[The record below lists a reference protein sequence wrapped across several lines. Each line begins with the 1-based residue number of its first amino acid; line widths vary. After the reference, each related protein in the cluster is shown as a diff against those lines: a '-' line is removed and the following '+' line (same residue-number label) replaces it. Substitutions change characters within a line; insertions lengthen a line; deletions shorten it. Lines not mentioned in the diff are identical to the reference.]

1 MTKRIASVIH
11 VAVAIAALLYC
22 TLRAQKVYSVK
33 YRDRSD
39 VTVYVTDYPSQADLL
54 VYRVKYRDRAGDK
67 DGWWYFT
74 KYPDRAD
81 KKIFFEKYSSR
92 ADLKIHFV
100 QYKSSAKWRRQQKQ
114 YLLQ

>member
-67 DGWWYFT
+67 MVGGISQNILT
-74 KYPDRAD
+74 GR
-81 KKIFFEKYSSR
+81 IRKYS
-92 ADLKIHFV
+92 LKNTP
-100 QYKSSAKWRRQQKQ
+100 QGQT
-114 YLLQ
+114 